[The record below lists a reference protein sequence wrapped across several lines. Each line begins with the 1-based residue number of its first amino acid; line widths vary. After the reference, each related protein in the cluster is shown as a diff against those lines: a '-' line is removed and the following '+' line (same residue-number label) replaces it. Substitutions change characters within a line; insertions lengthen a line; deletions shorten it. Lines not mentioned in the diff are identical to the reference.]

1 MRRVALSIAVG
12 ALVSASTVVWAQGF
26 KKISELLTG
35 YQEVPSV
42 STTGTGD
49 FNARISNDG
58 SRIDWELSY
67 ADLEGAVQQAHIHFG
82 QKGVNG
88 GISVFLCTNLGNG
101 PAGTQPCPAPPA
113 TISGTIL
120 AADVS
125 PNIPATA
132 AARTQ
137 GINTGEIDE
146 LIKAIRAGATYVNV
160 HSTTWPGG
168 EIRSQINGNLHG
180 ALSFLFSMK
189 ALRPGY
195 VLVNRCVLTTE
206 TVVDQHSQTFV
217 IVTQQSVGARCA
229 SDLQRPLGS
238 RKW

>member
-1 MRRVALSIAVG
+1 MRRLVMSLAVI
-12 ALVSASTVVWAQGF
+12 ALVSASTVVFAQGF

-35 YQEVPSV
+35 YQEVPAV
-42 STTGTGD
+42 STTGSGT
-49 FNARISNDG
+49 FNARISNDE

-67 ADLEGAVQQAHIHFG
+67 SDLEGAVQQAHIHFG
-82 QKGVNG
+82 NLGVNG
-88 GISVFLCTNLGNG
+88 GITVFLCTNLGNG

-146 LIKAIRAGATYVNV
+146 LIRAIRAGATYVNV
-160 HSTTWPGG
+160 HSTLWPGG
-168 EIRSQINGNLHG
+168 EIRSQIDGNSGHG
-180 ALSFLFSMK
+180 
-189 ALRPGY
+189 
-195 VLVNRCVLTTE
+195 
-206 TVVDQHSQTFV
+206 H
-217 IVTQQSVGARCA
+217 
-229 SDLQRPLGS
+229 
-238 RKW
+238 

>member
-1 MRRVALSIAVG
+1 MRRVALSIAVV

-42 STTGTGD
+42 STTGNGEFT
-49 FNARISNDG
+49 ARISNDG
-58 SRIDWELSY
+58 SSIAWELSY
-67 ADLEGAVQQAHIHFG
+67 NDLEGAVQQAHIHIG
-82 QKGVNG
+82 NVGVNG

-113 TISGTIL
+113 TISGTIV

-137 GINTGEIDE
+137 GLNTGEIDE
-146 LIKAIRAGATYVNV
+146 LIKAIHAGATYVNV
-160 HSTTWPGG
+160 HSTLWPGG
-168 EIRSQINGNLHG
+168 EIRSQINGNSGH
-180 ALSFLFSMK
+180 
-189 ALRPGY
+189 
-195 VLVNRCVLTTE
+195 
-206 TVVDQHSQTFV
+206 QH
-217 IVTQQSVGARCA
+217 
-229 SDLQRPLGS
+229 
-238 RKW
+238 

>member
-1 MRRVALSIAVG
+1 MKKPILFLIVVVFAAATAVAIP
-12 ALVSASTVVWAQGF
+12 QGF
-26 KKISELLTG
+26 KKIQEFLTG
-35 YQEVPSV
+35 YEEVPSV
-42 STTGTGD
+42 STTGSGQL
-49 FNARISNDG
+49 NARISNDE

-67 ADLEGAVQQAHIHFG
+67 SDLEGAVQQAHIHFG

-88 GISVFLCTNLGNG
+88 GITVFLCTNLGNG

-146 LIKAIRAGATYVNV
+146 LIQAIRAGATYVNI

-168 EIRSQINGNLHG
+168 EIRSQIDGNSGH
-180 ALSFLFSMK
+180 
-189 ALRPGY
+189 
-195 VLVNRCVLTTE
+195 
-206 TVVDQHSQTFV
+206 QH
-217 IVTQQSVGARCA
+217 
-229 SDLQRPLGS
+229 
-238 RKW
+238 

>member
-1 MRRVALSIAVG
+1 MRRLGMSLAVI
-12 ALVSASTVVWAQGF
+12 ALVSASTVVLAQGF
-26 KKISELLTG
+26 KKISEFLTG
-35 YQEVPSV
+35 YEEVPAV
-42 STTGTGD
+42 STTATGS

-67 ADLEGAVQQAHIHFG
+67 SDLEGAIQQSHIHFG

-101 PAGTQPCPAPPA
+101 PMGIQPCPASPA

-137 GINTGEIDE
+137 GINTGEIEE
-146 LIKAIRAGATYVNV
+146 LVKAIRAGATYVNV

-168 EIRSQINGNLHG
+168 EIRSQINGNSSH
-180 ALSFLFSMK
+180 
-189 ALRPGY
+189 
-195 VLVNRCVLTTE
+195 N
-206 TVVDQHSQTFV
+206 H
-217 IVTQQSVGARCA
+217 
-229 SDLQRPLGS
+229 
-238 RKW
+238 

>member
-1 MRRVALSIAVG
+1 MRRVALSIAVI
-12 ALVSASTVVWAQGF
+12 AAVSASTVVWAQGF
-26 KKISELLTG
+26 KKISEFLTG

-42 STTGTGD
+42 STTATGD

-101 PAGTQPCPAPPA
+101 PAGMQPCPAPPA

-137 GINTGEIDE
+137 GINTGEIAE

-160 HSTTWPGG
+160 HSTLWPGG
-168 EIRSQINGNLHG
+168 EIRSQIDGNSGHG
-180 ALSFLFSMK
+180 
-189 ALRPGY
+189 
-195 VLVNRCVLTTE
+195 E
-206 TVVDQHSQTFV
+206 H
-217 IVTQQSVGARCA
+217 
-229 SDLQRPLGS
+229 
-238 RKW
+238 